1 LTVGGLVATW
11 QPLFDLICIH
21 CILAYSQY
29 VALRAGLFSLATA
42 GFASVGGY
50 AGACLLKTL
59 HWDPVSSGLGAI
71 LAGVAAGLFLSL
83 PLARLRGAFQAI
95 ATIGFVQI
103 MVSLTLY
110 AAPITGGALGLNGI
124 PKVATTIP
132 LIVILALTIALLT
145 TINRTGIGRAFDAIR
160 QDYTMAGSLGISITT
175 YFRYAF
181 ALSGGLG
188 ALGGCLLAFN
198 TYSIQPEVFGFPL
211 LVSAIAAVILG
222 GRASVAGPA
231 VGTIFLMVLPE
242 IARPLADERLLVQGI
257 LLIAVIIYLPQGI
270 VDSLLQ
276 RYRSIMARHL
286 STATRPSAHEG
297 PYGFPSA

>member
-1 LTVGGLVATW
+1 MGGLIATW
-11 QPLFDLICIH
+11 QPLFDLVCIH

-42 GFASVGGY
+42 GFASAGGY
-50 AGACLLKTL
+50 AGAYLLKTA
-59 HWDPVSSGLGAI
+59 HWDAFSSGL
-71 LAGVAAGLFLSL
+71 VATLFGIATGLFLSL

-110 AAPITGGALGLNGI
+110 ASPITGGALGLNGI
-124 PKVATTIP
+124 PKAATTIP
-132 LIVILALTIALLT
+132 LVAILIAIITLLA
-145 TINRTGIGRAFDAIR
+145 TINRSGIGRAFDAIR
-160 QDYTMAGSLGISITT
+160 QDYTVAGSLGISIKT
-175 YFRYAF
+175 YFRYTF

-222 GRASVAGPA
+222 GRASVAGPM
-231 VGTIFLMVLPE
+231 VGTVFLMVLPE
-242 IARPLADERLLVQGI
+242 VARPLADERLLVQGV
-257 LLIAVIIYLPQGI
+257 LLILVIIYLPQGI
-270 VDSLLQ
+270 VDSLAEH
-276 RYRSIMARHL
+276 YRSVMAMRR
-286 STATRPSAHEG
+286 SATVSRPQSQQG
-297 PYGFPSA
+297 PYGLPSA